1 MPSPRDAVIV
11 GAGIGGL
18 AAALALQTQRVAR
31 AGARAGDQSSR
42 ARLCAAARAECRLCA
57 AGPGGRRCRARWRQR
72 GRQRRDVPAGWDGAA
87 AIRSLR
93 ASGICCRSRR
103 LLSSGPCC
111 TAPSSMR
118 SRVARCSWAAQVD
131 GVSVEADGVSVQL
144 AGGGTVRGDLLVG
157 ADGVGSVIRGHLHPD
172 EPPPRASGLFGLRG
186 VAHDVA
192 HHLGASSG
200 AQYFG
205 RGIEAGLGRA
215 GASTVYWYLSVP
227 RAMAIAGSLQPS
239 QVLARAAAAFDAR
252 FRAIVSATRPAD
264 MRLDELFDRAP
275 LPEWGRGCV
284 TLLGDAAHPMLPH
297 AGQGAAQALEDAVAL
312 GRSLAGARGI
322 EPGLREYERIRIAR
336 TRPSGHARQTER
348 AHGVCREPGRL
359 LDARPRHPLRSGT
372 GDSEASGCP
381 RPPSGGTGGAVAV
394 QYGANLNGD
403 RGGAELNL
411 VAGQQRHAHRIA
423 RWHLDERAVS
433 QEPCPVVTAL
443 VKQPVPAGGRPRN
456 GSTRAPGR
464 RCRCAR
470 PPRRGRRHGCVAAG
484 RCDRLA
490 TACARSA
497 PVIR

>member
-18 AAALALQTQRVAR
+18 AAALALQNHGWRVRVLER
-31 AGARAGDQSSR
+31 ATSPRELGFALLLAPNAVYALRALGVADAVLAGGSVAVNGEMCR
-42 ARLCAAARAECRLCA
+42 PDGTVLRRFDLARLKDLLPEPTVTVLRPVLHGALLDALE
-57 AGPGGRRCRARWRQR
+57 GGTLQL
-72 GRQRRDVPAGWDGAA
+72 G
-87 AIRSLR
+87 S
-93 ASGICCRSRR
+93 
-103 LLSSGPCC
+103 
-111 TAPSSMR
+111 
-118 SRVARCSWAAQVD
+118 QVE
-131 GVSVEADGVSVQL
+131 GVSVEARGVSVRL

-157 ADGVGSVIRGHLHPD
+157 ADGVGSVIRGHLHPH

-227 RAMAIAGSLQPS
+227 RAMAIAESLQPS

-252 FRAIVSATRPAD
+252 FKAIVSATRPTD

-312 GRSLAGARGI
+312 GRSLAGARRV

-336 TRPSGHARQTER
+336 TRTVVALARRNARMGSVESPIGCWMRDLVIRFVPER
-348 AHGVCREPGRL
+348 VILKSLVALG
-359 LDARPRHPLRSGT
+359 
-372 GDSEASGCP
+372 
-381 RPPSGGTGGAVAV
+381 RPP
-394 QYGANLNGD
+394 
-403 RGGAELNL
+403 
-411 VAGQQRHAHRIA
+411 
-423 RWHLDERAVS
+423 DEPA
-433 QEPCPVVTAL
+433 AL
-443 VKQPVPAGGRPRN
+443 
-456 GSTRAPGR
+456 
-464 RCRCAR
+464 
-470 PPRRGRRHGCVAAG
+470 
-484 RCDRLA
+484 
-490 TACARSA
+490 
-497 PVIR
+497 